1 MGDKTFARYFD
12 AQYRAFGED
21 LPLWLHLA
29 AEHGG
34 PMIELGCGTG
44 RIVRALIQAGNR
56 VIGIDHDRHMLARA
70 QIHLA
75 PFFIQNSCLVQA
87 DLQTFGFNLRFNL
100 AISAMN
106 TLCTFSDPG
115 LVAVFRNVSRQL
127 APDGL
132 FAFEI
137 PNPAVDPFS
146 GVDTDEPLTG
156 FLEPESGNPCQIY
169 AQRISGSTQDQVEI
183 LWHYDELSP
192 DGSTQR
198 YTLRQ
203 EYFLR
208 SEEKFGKLLDR
219 ANYTLIEAYGDYTRS
234 PLADN
239 SETMILLARANPR

>member
-21 LPLWLHLA
+21 LPIWLHLA
-29 AEHGG
+29 AEYGD

-44 RIVRALIQAGNR
+44 RVVQALIQAGNH

-75 PFFIQNSCLVQA
+75 PFFTQNSSLVQA
-87 DLQTFGFNLRFNL
+87 DLQTFGFNMRFNL

-137 PNPAVDPFS
+137 PNPTVDPFK
-146 GVDTDEPLTG
+146 GVDSDEPLTG
-156 FLEPESGNPCQIY
+156 FIEPESGNPCQVY
-169 AQRISGSTQDQVEI
+169 AQRISGPTQDQVEI
-183 LWHYDELSP
+183 IWHYDELLP

-198 YTLRQ
+198 YTLQQ

-208 SEEKFGKLLDR
+208 PVVQIGKLLDR
-219 ANYTLIEAYGDYTRS
+219 ANYTLIEAYGDYARS
-234 PLADN
+234 PLEEN
-239 SETMILLARANPR
+239 SETMIILARANQR